1 MFFCACHQCSFKI
14 EVDKN
19 FSTVRR
25 HQKQYKNFNKGETVI
40 TEDKFKNCII
50 AVTGAVGSVGS
61 ELVRQLLA
69 LDIAELRAID
79 QDESGL
85 FFLQQQYIG
94 DKRLITHQSDIGNS
108 YEIERALKGVDY
120 LFHAAALKHVP
131 SCERS
136 PISAVQTNIHGMLA
150 LIKAAQRCRV
160 KKMLFTSTDKAVCP
174 TNVMGA
180 TKLIGERLL
189 LSANQQAASAGD
201 TQYAI
206 TRFGNVAGSR
216 GSVIPLFCQQIK
228 HGKPITLTDPRMTR
242 FMMSMKNAVNLV
254 LESMTLSKGGEIF
267 ISKMP
272 TVSIADMARVLVQLV
287 APCYGK
293 KPDEIEIQTIGARP
307 GEKYY
312 EELNSIPESAHML
325 ENDKFLCVLPT
336 DRPLKDPYYA
346 AYGFEP
352 SSHLYHSDREDK
364 MPDEAIRE
372 FLLQE
377 GVLPEKVREILLG
390 SAC

>member
-1 MFFCACHQCSFKI
+1 MSIQD
-14 EVDKN
+14 V
-19 FSTVRR
+19 
-25 HQKQYKNFNKGETVI
+25 QL
-40 TEDKFKNCII
+40 KFKDRVI

-69 LDIAELRAID
+69 MDIAELRAID

-85 FFLQQQYIG
+85 FFAQQQYAG
-94 DKRLITHQSDIGNS
+94 DNRLFTHQADIGNT
-108 YEIERALKGVDY
+108 YEVERALKGVDY

-131 SCERS
+131 SCEVS
-136 PISAVQTNIHGMLA
+136 PISAVQTNIHGMLS
-150 LIKAAQRCRV
+150 LIQTAQHCGV

-189 LSANQQAASAGD
+189 LSANQQAASDSD
-201 TQYAI
+201 TKYAI

-228 HGKPITLTDPRMTR
+228 YGKAITLTDQRMTR
-242 FMMSMKNAVNLV
+242 FMMSMENAVSLV
-254 LESMTLSKGGEIF
+254 LESMTISKGGEIF

-272 TVSIADMARVLVQLV
+272 TVGIADMARVLVKMV
-287 APCYGK
+287 APCYGRA
-293 KPDEIEIQTIGARP
+293 PESNDIQITGARP

-325 ENDKFLCVLPT
+325 ENDRFLCVLPSSC
-336 DRPLKDPYYA
+336 PLDEEYYRH
-346 AYGFEP
+346 YGFVP
-352 SSHLYHSDREDK
+352 STHLYHSDKEDK
-364 MPDEAIRE
+364 MTDYEIE
-372 FLLQE
+372 QFLLQD
-377 GVLPEKVREILLG
+377 GVLPEEIRDML
-390 SAC
+390 STSHKK

>member
-1 MFFCACHQCSFKI
+1 MSAENI
-14 EVDKN
+14 RE
-19 FSTVRR
+19 
-25 HQKQYKNFNKGETVI
+25 
-40 TEDKFKNCII
+40 KFQGRTI

-61 ELVRQLLA
+61 ELVRQLLDF
-69 LDIAELRAID
+69 DIAELRAID

-85 FFLQQQYIG
+85 FFAQQQYVG
-94 DKRLITHQSDIGNS
+94 DARLITHQTDIGNI
-108 YEIERALKGVDY
+108 YEVERALKGVDY

-150 LIKAAQRCRV
+150 LIETAQRCKV

-189 LSANQQAASAGD
+189 LSANQQSIHDHD
-201 TQYAI
+201 TKYAI

-228 HGKPITLTDPRMTR
+228 QGKPITLTDTRMTR

-254 LESMTLSKGGEIF
+254 LESMFLSKGGEIF

-272 TVSIADMARVLVQLV
+272 TVSIADMAHVLVKLV

-293 KPDEIEIQTIGARP
+293 SPDDIEIRITGARP

-325 ENDKFLCVLPT
+325 ENQKFLCVLPAERALEDT
-336 DRPLKDPYYA
+336 YYTQF
-346 AYGFEP
+346 GFKP
-352 SSHLYHSDREDK
+352 SSHLYHSDREEKLSNSDIE
-364 MPDEAIRE
+364 D
-372 FLLQE
+372 FLLQD
-377 GVLPEKVREILLG
+377 GVLPEKVHDMILG
-390 SAC
+390 SSIRA